1 MNPQEH
7 FSFAENS
14 ESEQEKGLPPI
25 IHDVVSGKHL
35 MMNEIKMKEH
45 ERPASVEKVMSELT
59 AWAKSELKMDDEG
72 AEEFVGKMFVPD
84 NASGTVTVSG
94 NLTLAGMPITY
105 FPSGV
110 HALQCADF
118 SYTNLTE
125 VPEIDVDLSL
135 FLNNTKIS
143 SFTGNEKFRVGKN
156 LIVPPEVE
164 REAKLKLREKVG
176 GVIAS

>member
-1 MNPQEH
+1 MSPLEQ
-7 FSFAENS
+7 FSSVENS
-14 ESEQEKGLPPI
+14 ENEQQKGLPPI

-35 MMNEIKMKEH
+35 MMNEIKMKEL
-45 ERPASVEKVMSELT
+45 ERPASVEKIMTDLSI
-59 AWAKSELKMDDEG
+59 WAKSELHMNDDE
-72 AEEFVGKMFVPD
+72 AEEFIGKMFVPD
-84 NASGTVTVSG
+84 NASGTVTVPG

-105 FPSGV
+105 FPSGI

-143 SFTGNEKFRVGKN
+143 SFTGNKKLHVGKI

-164 REAKLKLREKVG
+164 KEAKLKLREKVE

>member
-1 MNPQEH
+1 MSQPEQ
-7 FSFAENS
+7 FSSVENN
-14 ESEQEKGLPPI
+14 ENEQQKGLPPL

-35 MMNEIKMKEH
+35 MMNEIKVKEH
-45 ERPASVEKVMSELT
+45 ELSASVEKVMSELN
-59 AWAKSELKMDDEG
+59 AWAKSELHMDDEV
-72 AEEFVGKMFVPD
+72 AEEFMGKMFVPD
-84 NASGTVTVSG
+84 NASGTVTVPG

-110 HALQCADF
+110 HALQCVDF

-156 LIVPPEVE
+156 LIVPPEIE
-164 REAKLKLREKVG
+164 KEAKLKLREKVG